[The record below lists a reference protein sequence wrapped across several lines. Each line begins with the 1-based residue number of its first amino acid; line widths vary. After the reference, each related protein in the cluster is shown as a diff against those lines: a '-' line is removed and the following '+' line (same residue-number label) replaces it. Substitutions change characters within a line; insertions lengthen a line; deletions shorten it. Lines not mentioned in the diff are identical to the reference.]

1 MAGAVEFTEENPL
14 PLAENKPTVLDEEGE
29 GRTDQRGHEV
39 GGRVAFSVF
48 ERIVHGYE
56 RRQAGDD
63 VLSNRRIRSFVDGQ
77 SSGGVGIEEMDE
89 PRAGRSRLRQFIYI
103 CRNID
108 QFHLSIGGY

>member
-14 PLAENKPTVLDEEGE
+14 PLAENKPTLLDEEGE

-39 GGRVAFSVF
+39 GGRVAFGVF

-56 RRQAGDD
+56 RRQASYD
-63 VLSNRRIRSFVDGQ
+63 VLPNRRIRSFVDGE
-77 SSGGVGIEEMDE
+77 SSGGVRIEEMDE

-103 CRNID
+103 WCNID
-108 QFHLSIGGY
+108 EFHLSIGGH